1 MDRKFM
7 YYGGIL
13 SPIFFVLV
21 DIIGGMITPD
31 YSRIINAVSELTQ
44 AGSENIYLLSSLFFI
59 SAVMG
64 IGFGIGIVTEFSYS
78 RSKLIFSGGILIIIN
93 GIFSGLTGTIF
104 PMDPFNVDITFA
116 GTMHIILTALN
127 ALMIMLLIPMM
138 GIGFYRERQWVSFRL
153 YSIITL
159 LLIVIFGG
167 STPVLMMNDIGLLG
181 LFERIVIYS
190 YLLWFFVLAFKLI
203 RDHPAM
209 EMQ

>member
-116 GTMHIILTALN
+116 GTLHIILTALN

-159 LLIVIFGG
+159 LIIVIFGG

>member
-159 LLIVIFGG
+159 LIIVIFGG

-203 RDHPAM
+203 RDHPVM
-209 EMQ
+209 ETQ

>member
-159 LLIVIFGG
+159 LIIVIFGG

>member
-116 GTMHIILTALN
+116 GTLHIILTALN

-138 GIGFYRERQWVSFRL
+138 GIGFYKERQWVSFRL

-159 LLIVIFGG
+159 LIIVIFGG

-203 RDHPAM
+203 RDHPVM
-209 EMQ
+209 ETQ

>member
-203 RDHPAM
+203 RDHPVM
-209 EMQ
+209 ETQ

>member
-44 AGSENIYLLSSLFFI
+44 AGSENIYLLSSLFVI

-116 GTMHIILTALN
+116 GTLHIILTALN

-138 GIGFYRERQWVSFRL
+138 GIGFYRERQWESFRL

-159 LLIVIFGG
+159 LIIVIFGG

>member
-116 GTMHIILTALN
+116 GTLHIILTALN

-138 GIGFYRERQWVSFRL
+138 GIGFYRERQWESFRL

-159 LLIVIFGG
+159 LIIVIFGG

>member
-138 GIGFYRERQWVSFRL
+138 GIGFYRERQWESFRL

-159 LLIVIFGG
+159 LIIVIFGG

>member
-64 IGFGIGIVTEFSYS
+64 IGFGIGIVTKFSYS

-159 LLIVIFGG
+159 VIIVIFGG

>member
-21 DIIGGMITPD
+21 DIIGGIITPD

-159 LLIVIFGG
+159 LIIVIFGG

-203 RDHPAM
+203 RDHPVM
-209 EMQ
+209 ETQ

>member
-31 YSRIINAVSELTQ
+31 YCRIINAVSELTQ

-116 GTMHIILTALN
+116 GTLHIILTALN

-159 LLIVIFGG
+159 LIIVIFGG

-203 RDHPAM
+203 RDHPVM
-209 EMQ
+209 ETQ

>member
-1 MDRKFM
+1 LEGEVSMDRKFM

-104 PMDPFNVDITFA
+104 PMDPFNVDMTFA

-127 ALMIMLLIPMM
+127 ALMIMMLIPMI

-159 LLIVIFGG
+159 QAV
-167 STPVLMMNDIGLLG
+167 P
-181 LFERIVIYS
+181 
-190 YLLWFFVLAFKLI
+190 K
-203 RDHPAM
+203 PP
-209 EMQ
+209 

>member
-1 MDRKFM
+1 MERKFM

-159 LLIVIFGG
+159 LIIVIFGG

>member
-59 SAVMG
+59 SAVIG

-127 ALMIMLLIPMM
+127 ALMIMMLIPMM

-159 LLIVIFGG
+159 VIIVIFGS

-203 RDHPAM
+203 RDHPVM
-209 EMQ
+209 ETQ

>member
-116 GTMHIILTALN
+116 GTLHIILTALN

-159 LLIVIFGG
+159 LIIVIFGG

-203 RDHPAM
+203 RDHPVM
-209 EMQ
+209 ETQ